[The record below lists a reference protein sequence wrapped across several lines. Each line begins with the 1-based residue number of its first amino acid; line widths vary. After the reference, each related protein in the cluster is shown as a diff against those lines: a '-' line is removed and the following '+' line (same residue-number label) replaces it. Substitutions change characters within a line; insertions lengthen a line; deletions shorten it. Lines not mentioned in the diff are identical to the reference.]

1 MSDARERLLHQAM
14 EYVAEHGMS
23 DLSLRD
29 LAAAIG
35 SSHRMLIYHFE
46 SRAGLVAAIVARME
60 RQQQEVLTQLAEECE
75 SPTELVERQ
84 WVGLIDPALAPFER
98 LFFEVLSHAL
108 HGRPGTEGFLDA
120 MTAPWLEVGGEIAEG
135 LGERMTRDEL
145 LLGVAVVRG
154 LLLEVLASGD
164 ATAPTA
170 ALHRFLEMWERSRA
184 KSQGGWRPPESSQ

>member
-1 MSDARERLLHQAM
+1 MSDARERLLDQAM
-14 EYVAEHGMS
+14 EYVAERGMS

-35 SSHRMLIYHFE
+35 SSHRMLIYHFD

-60 RQQQEVLTQLAEECE
+60 RQQRDVLTQLAAECE
-75 SPTELVERQ
+75 SPTELVKRQ

-108 HGRPGTEGFLDA
+108 HGRPGTEGVLDA
-120 MTAPWLEVGGEIAEG
+120 MTAPWLEVGSEIAAG
-135 LGERMTRDEL
+135 LGEPMTRDEL

-164 ATAPTA
+164 AVAPTA
-170 ALHRFLEMWERSRA
+170 ALHRFLEMWESTRSV
-184 KSQGGWRPPESSQ
+184 